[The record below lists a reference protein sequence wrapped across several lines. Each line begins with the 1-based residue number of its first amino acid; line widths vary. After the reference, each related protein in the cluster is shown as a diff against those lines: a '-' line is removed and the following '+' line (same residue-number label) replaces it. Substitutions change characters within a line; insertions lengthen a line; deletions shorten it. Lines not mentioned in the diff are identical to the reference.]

1 MTNAKGDDM
10 MTTETERRASIGR
23 RASDLQREEE
33 IAMLRTELEMLMSER
48 EHLLRT
54 VGAAAMFVAKLDT
67 HVLPESTYEAAD
79 ILAGTINTLPE
90 ESLRDAVES
99 VRKTFGETLGE
110 GVDARER

>member
-1 MTNAKGDDM
+1 MLQTQ
-10 MTTETERRASIGR
+10 ERRLHPGR

-33 IAMLRTELEMLMSER
+33 LAMLRAEIEMLIAER

-54 VGAAAMFVAKLDT
+54 AGAAAMFVAKLDT

-90 ESLRDAVES
+90 ETLKDAVEI
-99 VRKTFGETLGE
+99 VRNTYGETLGE
-110 GVDARER
+110 PARQLS